1 MRRFC
6 LFFLVLLSFCSIPTI
21 SRADWTPRVEL
32 KGTEVLVN
40 GIRILQS
47 RKSLGGVAPAGRAQI
62 AAERLAELTKA
73 GLSPKQITVDIDR
86 EKIIKHVVR
95 RVEFPVETSVTKR
108 VPTYRTVNVDREV
121 KVSVERE
128 VKVKRK
134 RKWVT
139 VSRTVNVTKT
149 ISVPKT
155 ITEYVTKTFPKWV
168 MRSEKKTFE
177 VIDYNETQAKLMGD
191 GKIIAV
197 ASEADAVAAKLVK
210 PHELAGSW
218 RESLQK
224 ALSLP
229 GLAINSETGEQTVP
243 VAEGRPLTF
252 RGAARGAVQV
262 AFQNFEEAESPVRV
276 TINEKKRT
284 IRLEGVRPGKET
296 IILTEEGAT
305 AKINV
310 TVKKYAAKLDKP
322 RPLVLTGQGVSGK
335 FIAPYLEPHILQLI
349 HEEPGATVRV
359 GKPSTLP
366 TRLLPNAIQSVAVP
380 VAIEGPD
387 MLTVERV
394 LNIPLTLKDV
404 PRDSRETLLYSNN
417 PERVSKPQTLH
428 ASRVPAGM
436 VRVLYHHLSN
446 LPERAVFT
454 AEIINDGK
462 EAVQIQIGATT
473 QEPLAD
479 PTLVGFRATAEF
491 FPLLE
496 SGTGAVVGIAPGQR
510 IAFVRAEFD
519 PGLTISGL
527 AQLRIVSGPAPLL
540 RIAVSAPDN
549 PTLIPHLWHDY
560 LAPAEMLAEA
570 RESAKIETHVYP
582 NPVKKVTERY
592 QVGGKFSFVSIG
604 RVPIKSLTSQQLDG
618 NYGVLYDIT
627 LSLINQTDEPE
638 TISLRFE
645 PSGGLAGAFMLID
658 GKPVEIMRTNMPEET
673 TLATYK
679 LMPKEIREV
688 KIRTMPLAG
697 SNYPARII
705 VSP

>member
-6 LFFLVLLSFCSIPTI
+6 FSLLSLFCFLNI
-21 SRADWTPRVEL
+21 STVASADWTPRVEI

-47 RKSLGGVAPAGRAQI
+47 RKPLGGVAPAGRAKI
-62 AAERLAELTKA
+62 AAERLLELTKA

-86 EKIIKHVVR
+86 EKIVKHVVR
-95 RVEFPVETSVTKR
+95 RVEFPVETSVTRR
-108 VPTYRTVNVDREV
+108 VPTYRTIHVDREV
-121 KVSVERE
+121 KVPVERE
-128 VKVKRK
+128 VRVKRRK
-134 RKWVT
+134 KWVT
-139 VSRTVNVTKT
+139 VTKT
-149 ISVPKT
+149 VMRSKTVSVPKT
-155 ITEYVTKTFPKWV
+155 VTEYVTKTFPKWV
-168 MRSEKKTFE
+168 MRSEKKTFDVVE
-177 VIDYNETQAKLMGD
+177 YNETQAKLLGD

-197 ASEADAVAAKLVK
+197 ASEADAVAAKLAK

-229 GLAINSETGEQTVP
+229 GLAINNETGEQVVP
-243 VAEGRPLTF
+243 VAEGRLLTF
-252 RGAARGAVQV
+252 RGAARGPVQV

-284 IRLEGVRPGKET
+284 FRLEGVRPGKET

-310 TVKKYAAKLDKP
+310 IVKKYAARLDKP
-322 RPLVLTGQGVSGK
+322 RPLVLTGQSVSGK
-335 FIAPYLEPHILQLI
+335 FVAPYLEPHILQLI
-349 HEEPGATVRV
+349 HEEQGATVRV
-359 GKPSTLP
+359 GKPGVLP
-366 TRLLPNAIQSVAVP
+366 NRLVPNAIQSVAVP
-380 VAIEGPD
+380 VTIEGPE
-387 MLTVERV
+387 MLSVERV

-428 ASRVPAGM
+428 TSRVPAGM

-446 LPERAVFT
+446 LPERGVFT
-454 AEIINDGK
+454 AELINDSK
-462 EAVQIQIGATT
+462 EPVQIQIGGTN
-473 QEPLAD
+473 QEPLID
-479 PTLVGFRATAEF
+479 PTMVGFKATAQF

-496 SGTGAVVGIAPGQR
+496 SGTGAIVGIAPGQR
-510 IAFVRAEFD
+510 IAFVRTDLD

-549 PTLIPHLWHDY
+549 PTLISRLWHDY
-560 LAPAEMLAEA
+560 LAPIEILKEA
-570 RESAKIETHVYP
+570 REGAKNETHVYP
-582 NPVKKVTERY
+582 NPVKKVSERY
-592 QVGGKFSFVSIG
+592 LVGGKFSFVSIG
-604 RVPIKSLTSQQLDG
+604 RVPIQSLTAKNLDG

-627 LSLINQTDEPE
+627 LSLVNQTDEPE
-638 TISLRFE
+638 TVNLRFE
-645 PSGGLAGAFMLID
+645 PSGGLAGAFFFID
-658 GKPVEIMRTNMPEET
+658 GKPVEIVRTNMPEET

-679 LMPKEIREV
+679 LMPKEIRSV